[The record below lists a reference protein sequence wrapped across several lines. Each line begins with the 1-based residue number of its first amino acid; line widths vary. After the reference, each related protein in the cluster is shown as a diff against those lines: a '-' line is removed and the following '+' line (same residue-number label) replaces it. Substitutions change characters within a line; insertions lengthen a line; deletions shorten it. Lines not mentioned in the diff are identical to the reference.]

1 MQRNERRM
9 TMVIYR
15 TQEWSG
21 FGKHEYYWNEYRQE
35 GDTVYKVR
43 CCRMKSFDGN
53 ENNWSEDER
62 EETSWS
68 VDDPSMPDWL
78 KQYVQ

>member
-1 MQRNERRM
+1 
-9 TMVIYR
+9 
-15 TQEWSG
+15 
-21 FGKHEYYWNEYRQE
+21 
-35 GDTVYKVR
+35 
-43 CCRMKSFDGN
+43 MKSFDGN